1 MRVDVTCEYEMAP
14 NYQIYFNPAKKEK
27 KKGEIRLQV
36 LCVGQRGGENEVAIV
51 TPGLV
56 RAFPGKQYLPIN
68 QKKKE
73 KKTEGTQRNC
83 IIT

>member
-1 MRVDVTCEYEMAP
+1 MRWHPITKYILI
-14 NYQIYFNPAKKEK
+14 QQKRKK

-36 LCVGQRGGENEVAIV
+36 LCVGQGGGENEVAIV

-68 QKKKE
+68 QKRKGKKRKE
-73 KKTEGTQRNC
+73 PKE
-83 IIT
+83 IV